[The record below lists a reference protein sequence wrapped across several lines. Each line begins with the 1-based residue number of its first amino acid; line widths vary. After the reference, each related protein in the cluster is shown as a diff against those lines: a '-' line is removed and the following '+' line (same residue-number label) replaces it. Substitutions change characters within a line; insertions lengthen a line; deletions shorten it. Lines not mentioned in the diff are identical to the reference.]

1 MGWNHQPVIVFFFVD
16 FVSWWLDL
24 VLGRM
29 LAQLALCNS
38 EHFLPA
44 EIFGWLFY
52 CKGNTLILSWLIFKP
67 VLLDEFEM
75 QPI

>member
-1 MGWNHQPVIVFFFVD
+1 MLFFLVD
-16 FVSWWLDL
+16 FVSWWQADL
-24 VLGRM
+24 VLGQD
-29 LAQLALCNS
+29 AGPTCNS

-52 CKGNTLILSWLIFKP
+52 CKGNTLILSWLILKP